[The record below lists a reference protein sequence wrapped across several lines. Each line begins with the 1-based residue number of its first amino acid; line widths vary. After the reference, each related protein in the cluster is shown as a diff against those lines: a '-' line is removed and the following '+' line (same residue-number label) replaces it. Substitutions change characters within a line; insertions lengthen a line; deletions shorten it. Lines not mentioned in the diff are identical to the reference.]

1 MSTQHSPLRARLEA
15 KEKRPLDR
23 APAPIATAP
32 PAPLTITRAHEV
44 SALAV
49 GLLVLRHV
57 EETGRT
63 RLQEQAI
70 EDAVERVTKHLNAE
84 QMMRLEVEAYE
95 VVDWLVGEDKNDYAP
110 RFIAEKEEDNTVLYD
125 PSSSIPD
132 IVRAAVAQTFD
143 LSITY
148 YSSRRMEMNRR
159 VISPKAIAAEVYVR
173 AWCHER
179 RDERIF
185 RMSRIRSA
193 VPVEGR
199 AIKNPHFEHAVS
211 EQQTAQQSL
220 ELEHLSYDMLKGRHA
235 RPSKVSGTST
245 AQKTTTAQK
254 AGAQTAPR
262 AAKAE
267 KSSRQSAKVSSQP
280 KDSARTPASSK
291 DVSTAKIAQASKSS
305 EKGDAALVLQP
316 TPTDSELLAMERDR
330 KLAEEAEA
338 AAKALQE
345 AQDAAAK
352 DDDDSQMS
360 FF

>member
-1 MSTQHSPLRARLEA
+1 MSTQHRPLRARLEA

-23 APAPIATAP
+23 APAPIAPSP

-70 EDAVERVTKHLNAE
+70 GDALQRVTKHLNAE

-95 VVDWLVGEDKNDYAP
+95 VVDWLVGEDENSHPAP
-110 RFIAEKEEDNTVLYD
+110 LVAEKRADGTIQYD

-132 IVRAAVAQTFD
+132 IVRAAAAQNFD

-148 YSSRRMEMNRR
+148 YSSRRMEMNKR

-193 VPVEGR
+193 VPVHGQ
-199 AIKNPHFEHAVS
+199 AMKNPHFEHAVS
-211 EQQTAQQSL
+211 EQQSVQQSL
-220 ELEHLSYDMLKGRHA
+220 ELERLSYDILKERKIQAHNTSE
-235 RPSKVSGTST
+235 PSST
-245 AQKTTTAQK
+245 AE
-254 AGAQTAPR
+254 APSVTEAVPR
-262 AAKAE
+262 TPNVDVARTSQAPTDAAESVAAAKAPTQ
-267 KSSRQSAKVSSQP
+267 KSTSSTEQTAVEHKPQP
-280 KDSARTPASSK
+280 KTSDTGG
-291 DVSTAKIAQASKSS
+291 
-305 EKGDAALVLQP
+305 EALVLEP
-316 TPTDSELLAMERDR
+316 TPTDSELLAMERQQKR
-330 KLAEEAEA
+330 AEEV
-338 AAKALQE
+338 QE
-345 AQDAAAK
+345 AQVIQEAKEDAQQN
-352 DDDDSQMS
+352 DDSQLS
-360 FF
+360 IF

>member
-1 MSTQHSPLRARLEA
+1 MSTKYSPLRARLQA

-32 PAPLTITRAHEV
+32 PAPLLITRPHEV

-70 EDAVERVTKHLNAE
+70 EDALGRVTEHLNAE

-95 VVDWLVGEDKNDYAP
+95 VVDWLVGEDDNDYTPHFVAKK
-110 RFIAEKEEDNTVLYD
+110 KEDGTVAYD

-132 IVRAAVAQTFD
+132 IVRAAVDQTFD
-143 LSITY
+143 LSINY
-148 YSSRRMEMNRR
+148 YSSRRMELNRR

-193 VPVEGR
+193 VPVHGQ

-211 EQQTAQQSL
+211 EQNRVQQSL
-220 ELEHLSYDMLKGRHA
+220 ELERQSYDMLKGRNTQA
-235 RPSKVSGTST
+235 DSASAPPSEAST
-245 AQKTTTAQK
+245 AESAKAAKNAPTAKKDAAAEKTKGKQSAEAAEK
-254 AGAQTAPR
+254 AQTS
-262 AAKAE
+262 AKTVP
-267 KSSRQSAKVSSQP
+267 KDDQTPQSASASQT
-280 KDSARTPASSK
+280 RN
-291 DVSTAKIAQASKSS
+291 
-305 EKGDAALVLQP
+305 EALVLRP
-316 TPTDSELLAMERDR
+316 TPTDSELLAIER
-330 KLAEEAEA
+330 EEKR
-338 AAKALQE
+338 AKE
-345 AQDAAAK
+345 AQMLKEAQANAAEDAQQ
-352 DDDDSQMS
+352 DDDAQMS
-360 FF
+360 IF